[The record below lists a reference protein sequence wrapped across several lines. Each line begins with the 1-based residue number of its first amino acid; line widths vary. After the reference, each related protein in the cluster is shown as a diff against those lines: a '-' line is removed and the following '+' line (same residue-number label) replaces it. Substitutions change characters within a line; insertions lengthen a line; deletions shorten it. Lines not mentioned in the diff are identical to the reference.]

1 MVSVSV
7 ADSLLGSLLLSVVS
21 LCFLEGVVGGS
32 SIVLFVSVDG
42 IPVKIVI
49 THSKNAHP
57 KKLN

>member
-49 THSKNAHP
+49 TH
-57 KKLN
+57 L